1 MPISTLRNPSWP
13 KRSHENFEFR
23 ISNIEFGGPAVAFS
37 TAFFEFAIRNSQF
50 EMHMRVLGVDC
61 GSRVTGYG
69 VVDSDG
75 GDCFFVQCGAIRTKL
90 SDPLAIRL
98 KLIYNGIVE
107 IIRDLRPDA
116 AAFESLFYASN
127 VQSALKLGHVRGV
140 SIFAAAAASL
150 PVFEYS
156 PLEVK
161 SAVTGYGRAEK
172 PQVQQM
178 VRVLLKL
185 ESPPEPFD
193 ASDALAVA
201 ICHVH
206 TNRFKQ
212 SLAAHL

>member
-1 MPISTLRNPSWP
+1 
-13 KRSHENFEFR
+13 
-23 ISNIEFGGPAVAFS
+23 
-37 TAFFEFAIRNSQF
+37 
-50 EMHMRVLGVDC
+50 MRVLGVDC

-69 VVDSDG
+69 VIDTEG
-75 GDCFFVQCGAIRTKL
+75 ADCVFVRCGAIRCK
-90 SDPLAIRL
+90 SSEPLADRL
-98 KLIYNGIVE
+98 KSIHDGIAT
-107 IIRDLRPDA
+107 IIHELQPEA

-140 SIFAAAAASL
+140 SMFAAVEANLAI
-150 PVFEYS
+150 FEYS

-178 VRVLLKL
+178 VRALLKL
-185 ESPPEPFD
+185 NALPEPFD

-206 TNRFKQ
+206 SNRYNK
-212 SLAAHL
+212 SVAAHL

>member
-1 MPISTLRNPSWP
+1 
-13 KRSHENFEFR
+13 
-23 ISNIEFGGPAVAFS
+23 
-37 TAFFEFAIRNSQF
+37 
-50 EMHMRVLGVDC
+50 MRVLGIDC
-61 GSRVTGYG
+61 GSRITGYG
-69 VVDSDG
+69 VIDSDG
-75 GDCFFVQCGAIRTKL
+75 ADCVLVQCGAIRVSSHET
-90 SDPLAIRL
+90 LAVRL
-98 KLIYNGIVE
+98 KAIHLGIAGV
-107 IIRDLRPDA
+107 IRDLQPQA
-116 AAFESLFYASN
+116 AAFENIFFAKN

-140 SIFAAAAASL
+140 SLFAAADANL

-185 ESPPEPFD
+185 KTLPEPYD

-206 TNRFKQ
+206 THRFKTAV
-212 SLAAHL
+212 SI